1 MSNATP
7 PSLIGPS
14 PVSTAPPSAS
24 VACAAQGPGRL
35 AVAARRGSAK
45 IRLIQY
51 QDERQL
57 PFVQKLIDGDLS
69 EPYSIFT
76 YRYFL
81 TQWPQLCFLAV
92 DIDTE
97 AIIGAIVCKLDTR
110 PKPHRPARL
119 PSPTYVSRRPVVF
132 PSFPG
137 GPSPLPPPLPPPET
151 PPYLR
156 GYIAMLA
163 VATSHRRSGT
173 GTALATRAMQAM
185 VDAGAAEAVLE
196 AEACNE
202 RALGLY
208 ENLGFMRTKRLEGY
222 YLNGSDA
229 FRLVARLPRPP
240 DENAVQP

>member
-1 MSNATP
+1 MATALLFGTSTECISCAVGYILWV
-7 PSLIGPS
+7 SLSSRVPGFLRCPGSLCQTDRVAIPS
-14 PVSTAPPSAS
+14 P
-24 VACAAQGPGRL
+24 L
-35 AVAARRGSAK
+35 F
-45 IRLIQY
+45 LI
-51 QDERQL
+51 
-57 PFVQKLIDGDLS
+57 
-69 EPYSIFT
+69 
-76 YRYFL
+76 
-81 TQWPQLCFLAV
+81 PQAV

-97 AIIGAIVCKLDTR
+97 AVIGAIVCKLDTR
-110 PKPHRPARL
+110 PKPLRPARL

-132 PSFPG
+132 PTFPG
-137 GPSPLPPPLPPPET
+137 GPPPPPPPLPSRET
-151 PPYLR
+151 PSYLR

-173 GTALATRAMQAM
+173 GTALAARAMQAM

-240 DENAVQP
+240 GERSASP